1 MTARLVVFAAL
12 AAACSLRLAAA
23 ETEEEELPFDRWYV
37 GAAASLTLPQGGSG
51 CHGPHRVGGAALM
64 AGYYVSEFWA
74 LEGEAAW
81 LEDFAGL
88 SAAALWH
95 WWGYERLD
103 PFFTLGARGWVGRG
117 PGQVGP
123 KVGVGTFYHL
133 TDNWSL
139 RADADATLGL
149 DSRVEMLYTISA
161 GVQFSF

>member
-1 MTARLVVFAAL
+1 MKRTIILASFASMVSL
-12 AAACSLRLAAA
+12 AAVAAA
-23 ETEEEELPFDRWYV
+23 EVEEVSGESGGYV

-51 CHGPHRVGGAALM
+51 CHGPHRVGGAALR

-149 DSRVEMLYTISA
+149 DSKVEMLYTISA